1 MLPVLGLVFGKTGEV
16 STTTIRWVGVAI
28 DCADAGPVARF
39 YERLLGFELG
49 DFEPPHWAQL
59 WDPAGGVHLN
69 IQGETW
75 YEPPTWP
82 ERPGEP
88 SKMLHFEVEVDDL
101 AAALATALE
110 AGGTE
115 APWQPP
121 DRDRERIR
129 VVLDP
134 AGHPLCLFLRGE

>member
-1 MLPVLGLVFGKTGEV
+1 V
-16 STTTIRWVGVAI
+16 
-28 DCADAGPVARF
+28 RF
-39 YERLLGFELG
+39 WAQPPRPSGQEP
-49 DFEPPHWAQL
+49 DEPPHWAQL

-69 IQGETW
+69 VQGEPW

-82 ERPGEP
+82 ERPGEQA
-88 SKMLHFEVEVDDL
+88 KMLHFEVEVDDL
-101 AAALATALE
+101 KAAVATALD
-110 AGGTE
+110 AGGME

-129 VVLDP
+129 IVLDP